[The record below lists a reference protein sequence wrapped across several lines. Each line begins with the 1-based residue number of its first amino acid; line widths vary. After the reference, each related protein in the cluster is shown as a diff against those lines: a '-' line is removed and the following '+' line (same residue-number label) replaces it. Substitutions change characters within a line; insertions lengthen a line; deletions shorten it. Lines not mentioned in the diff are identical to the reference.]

1 MSIMWPYPAVFNVLD
16 PWWNSGSG
24 YKPLIPNDTTKA
36 VDNTNALLEI
46 IALAQAS
53 NDQSATHYYGAII
66 VFPGHA
72 GVPNQGDSGAD
83 AGGIYYFQGPGDG
96 SPTIPI
102 LSNWPIKF
110 LGTGSVKLVN
120 YYDTTDSGFIL
131 GDFFSIVTDGQY
143 DSNPSHTLGENLGGM
158 TFENITFQFP
168 SANTQGGVA
177 AIHTALNPFGGNG
190 GAQNVRINACV
201 FTDCPIG
208 VWFEEGLQCSLF
220 QCTANWAEI
229 NGTAL
234 KIGGPNVSGV
244 KPFGKDIFVTDCIFE
259 ITHNAPAGNIGL
271 DLIAAEHVRLKGV
284 RFDGF
289 DTGILIRPGYAAEG
303 ETPSTFNVV
312 RCYFEDVTVF
322 AGKIGTVETGPAGN
336 GLTIQPQNDTDVGQL
351 CFVGCTFEPGI
362 NPDITS
368 TSPGVAGAGA
378 GTPNPVP
385 SPSNGSLVSYTGTA
399 TGELLLGSS
408 ASSVRCD
415 YGETSAGNLT
425 CNSPLRSTSSAASSA
440 GAVPPCYKNDGTPCN
455 ATFHLVKNS
464 SSLNVTTNG
473 ACANNTWCTLN
484 NASVSFTAA
493 NAQFAND
500 RYNCTLSSTSAYL
513 LNPLANNQTTT
524 GFQIQAFNSSGS
536 SIAGGSDLGL
546 TYACFGI

>member
-168 SANTQGGVA
+168 SANTQGGVR
-177 AIHTALNPFGGNG
+177 PF
-190 GAQNVRINACV
+190 Q
-201 FTDCPIG
+201 
-208 VWFEEGLQCSLF
+208 S
-220 QCTANWAEI
+220 
-229 NGTAL
+229 
-234 KIGGPNVSGV
+234 
-244 KPFGKDIFVTDCIFE
+244 
-259 ITHNAPAGNIGL
+259 
-271 DLIAAEHVRLKGV
+271 
-284 RFDGF
+284 
-289 DTGILIRPGYAAEG
+289 
-303 ETPSTFNVV
+303 
-312 RCYFEDVTVF
+312 
-322 AGKIGTVETGPAGN
+322 AGKYHG
-336 GLTIQPQNDTDVGQL
+336 
-351 CFVGCTFEPGI
+351 
-362 NPDITS
+362 
-368 TSPGVAGAGA
+368 GV
-378 GTPNPVP
+378 
-385 SPSNGSLVSYTGTA
+385 
-399 TGELLLGSS
+399 
-408 ASSVRCD
+408 
-415 YGETSAGNLT
+415 
-425 CNSPLRSTSSAASSA
+425 
-440 GAVPPCYKNDGTPCN
+440 
-455 ATFHLVKNS
+455 
-464 SSLNVTTNG
+464 
-473 ACANNTWCTLN
+473 
-484 NASVSFTAA
+484 
-493 NAQFAND
+493 
-500 RYNCTLSSTSAYL
+500 
-513 LNPLANNQTTT
+513 
-524 GFQIQAFNSSGS
+524 
-536 SIAGGSDLGL
+536 IA
-546 TYACFGI
+546 